1 MAEKSVREMNELERR
16 HYSLQGRVFRMTV
29 LGSSILGIVAFLI
42 GIGLYGYALTSQY
55 IGESVQNVLQA

>member
-1 MAEKSVREMNELERR
+1 
-16 HYSLQGRVFRMTV
+16 MTV